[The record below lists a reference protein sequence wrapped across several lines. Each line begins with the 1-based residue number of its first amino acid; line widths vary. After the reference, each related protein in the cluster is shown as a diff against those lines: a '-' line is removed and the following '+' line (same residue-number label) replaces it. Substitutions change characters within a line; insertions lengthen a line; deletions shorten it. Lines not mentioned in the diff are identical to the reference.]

1 MRSKIKVLLIEDDKD
16 DFLMTRLLLKES
28 KENDYLYELEW
39 VRDYDSGIRAI
50 EKRQHDV
57 YLLDYRLGPQD
68 GLELLREVM
77 ARGCQ
82 LPIIL
87 LTGQGD
93 HEVDTEAMK
102 AGAADYLVKGQITAP
117 LLQRA
122 ILHAI
127 ERKQAEQNL
136 KQVNEQLQASI
147 NRANQLAQQAAAANQ
162 AKSEFLAHMSHEMR
176 TPMNAIVGFGELL
189 AEEEL
194 ADEQREYVHIIRESA
209 ENLLQ
214 IIDDV
219 LDFSRIEA
227 GKLETNAID
236 CSLEELIIAIE
247 SLMRPAAKKKGLE
260 FEILEK
266 TDLPAQIRTDPVRL
280 RQCLINLIDNA
291 IKYTEHGHVYVN
303 VSMEENNGKPYVRF
317 DVKDTGIGIP
327 ADKQGYIFEEF
338 AQLNTDTRKCGG
350 AGLGLSITKK
360 LATLLNGELS
370 VTSEKGKGSVFSL
383 KIPAGIDVKSQPLM
397 SRQDVIFEMNQKQDY
412 SGRPKFSGRALVAE
426 DSRTNQLLINLIL
439 QRLGFDVTV
448 VEDGKQVVDEALK
461 QPYDLIFMDIRMPNM
476 DGYEA
481 TRILR
486 KKGVTTPIIAITA
499 YAMRGDDEKCIS
511 AGCDD
516 YLSKPIDRKKLVEK
530 ISKLL
535 LPKIV
540 TSNQKTWSP

>member
-1 MRSKIKVLLIEDDKD
+1 
-16 DFLMTRLLLKES
+16 
-28 KENDYLYELEW
+28 
-39 VRDYDSGIRAI
+39 
-50 EKRQHDV
+50 
-57 YLLDYRLGPQD
+57 
-68 GLELLREVM
+68 
-77 ARGCQ
+77 
-82 LPIIL
+82 
-87 LTGQGD
+87 
-93 HEVDTEAMK
+93 
-102 AGAADYLVKGQITAP
+102 
-117 LLQRA
+117 
-122 ILHAI
+122 
-127 ERKQAEQNL
+127 
-136 KQVNEQLQASI
+136 
-147 NRANQLAQQAAAANQ
+147 
-162 AKSEFLAHMSHEMR
+162 
-176 TPMNAIVGFGELL
+176 MNAIVGFGELL

-227 GKLETNAID
+227 GKLEINAID
-236 CSLEELIIAIE
+236 CSLEELIVAIE

-260 FEILEK
+260 FEVIEK
-266 TDLPAQIRTDPVRL
+266 SDLPVQIRTDPVRL

-303 VSMEENNGKPYVRF
+303 VSIEEDFGKPHIRF
-317 DVKDTGIGIP
+317 DVEDTGIGIP
-327 ADKQGYIFEEF
+327 DNKQGYIFEEF

-360 LATLLNGELS
+360 LANLLNGDISL
-370 VTSEKGKGSVFSL
+370 TSQQGKGSVFSL
-383 KIPAGIDVKSQPLM
+383 KIPAGIDVKSQPVM
-397 SRQDVIFEMNQKQDY
+397 SRQDVIFEINQKRDY
-412 SGRPKFSGRALVAE
+412 SGQPRFSGRVLVAE

-448 VEDGKQVVDEALK
+448 VEDGEKAVYEALK

-481 TRILR
+481 TKILR
-486 KKGVTTPIIAITA
+486 KKGVKTPIIAVTA